1 MIRGIRKKFKRKNEK
16 KIMETIIVILLS
28 AFTAF
33 IAFYSMRLGRF
44 VSLIIF
50 TMGFI
55 PILIAYFLR
64 IDLKK
69 MLPDI
74 IFGIIDNI
82 ILVIPAIIGAELF
95 GAAGALTGAVVGNAI
110 SDAIAGYFEGNL
122 SEFLHS
128 RGIDATRTVL
138 GSSLGKMSG
147 CLLVGIFLIFF

>member
-50 TMGFI
+50 ALGFI

-74 IFGIIDNI
+74 IFGITDNLV
-82 ILVIPAIIGAELF
+82 LVIPAIIGAELF
-95 GAAGALTGAVVGNAI
+95 GAAGALIGAVVGNAI
-110 SDAIAGYFEGNL
+110 SDAIAGYFEGNI

-138 GSSLGKMSG
+138 GASLGKMSG

>member
-1 MIRGIRKKFKRKNEK
+1 MIIRLRKRLRRKNEK
-16 KIMETIIVILLS
+16 RIMEIIIVILLS

-50 TMGFI
+50 TLGFI
-55 PILIAYFLR
+55 PILIAYFLKL
-64 IDLKK
+64 DLKK

-74 IFGIIDNI
+74 IFGIIDNL

-95 GAAGALTGAVVGNAI
+95 GAAGALTGAVIGNAI

-122 SEFLHS
+122 SEFLRS
-128 RGIDATRTVL
+128 KGIDATRTVM